1 MQGEELMSKVAD
13 EKILSLVKPEYMKRI
28 PFFVRGHAT
37 GKSCEYI
44 AQKHPE
50 LYATFE
56 GEPSAQQVEEM
67 TKIINELFE
76 QRMKKHNL

>member
-1 MQGEELMSKVAD
+1 MSKTAD
-13 EKILSLVKPEYMKRI
+13 EKILALVNPEYIKRI

-37 GKSCEYI
+37 SKSCEYI

-50 LYATFE
+50 LYAAFE
-56 GEPSAQQVEEM
+56 DEPNTHQVEEM

>member
-1 MQGEELMSKVAD
+1 MQGKELMSKTAD
-13 EKILSLVKPEYMKRI
+13 AKILALVNPEYMKRI

-67 TKIINELFE
+67 SKIINELFE